1 MLCSVLIIMYCKT
14 KTSNVRSRIKPLILR
29 NCRNFS
35 GPGISGSTMYLYVE
49 TGSAKTAGF
58 LNDYFCVGNIGKY
71 FQLKIP
77 FIKSVK
83 ELKRRGFRVHL
94 PETFLYGIPFVFF
107 C

>member
-1 MLCSVLIIMYCKT
+1 MFGPELNRCFFENAGIFL
-14 KTSNVRSRIKPLILR
+14 VREFLVRQCGK
-29 NCRNFS
+29 
-35 GPGISGSTMYLYVE
+35 VE
-49 TGSAKTAGF
+49 TGSAKTAGS
-58 LNDYFCVGNIGKY
+58 LNNYFCVENIGKY
-71 FQLKIP
+71 FPLQIP